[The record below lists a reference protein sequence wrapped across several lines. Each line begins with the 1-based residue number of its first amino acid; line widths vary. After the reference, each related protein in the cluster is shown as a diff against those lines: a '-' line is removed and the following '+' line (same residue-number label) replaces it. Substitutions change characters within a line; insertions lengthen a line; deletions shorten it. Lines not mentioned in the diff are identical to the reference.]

1 MNGSIPDFVLFVL
14 STEIELSLNKDK
26 LLVQQTQY
34 G

>member
-1 MNGSIPDFVLFVL
+1 MNGSIPDFVLFVF
-14 STEIELSLNKDK
+14 STEIEMSLNKDK